1 MYGLG
6 GLEQVEVVKRRRKAK
21 WLEEKKKEKEEE
33 EKEEE
38 KEKTKD
44 RSVPDGSDKHC
55 TLNSNH
61 PSWQFPPQLV
71 PDNELGKVF
80 GAVAVCGDLANVAGT
95 LLANSLYSPLRF

>member
-33 EKEEE
+33 

-44 RSVPDGSDKHC
+44 RSVPDGSDNKGFRAFQWSKSSFK
-55 TLNSNH
+55 TL
-61 PSWQFPPQLV
+61 
-71 PDNELGKVF
+71 EL
-80 GAVAVCGDLANVAGT
+80 
-95 LLANSLYSPLRF
+95 LYILKMVTK

>member
-21 WLEEKKKEKEEE
+21 WLEEKKEKEEE

-44 RSVPDGSDKHC
+44 RSVPDGSDNKH
-55 TLNSNH
+55 
-61 PSWQFPPQLV
+61 Q
-71 PDNELGKVF
+71 
-80 GAVAVCGDLANVAGT
+80 
-95 LLANSLYSPLRF
+95 SPERC